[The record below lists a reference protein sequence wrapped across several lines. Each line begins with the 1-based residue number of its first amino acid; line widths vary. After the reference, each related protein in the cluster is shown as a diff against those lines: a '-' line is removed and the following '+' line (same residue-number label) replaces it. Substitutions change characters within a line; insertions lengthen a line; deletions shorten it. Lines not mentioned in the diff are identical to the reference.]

1 MKERERTG
9 DDGSDRSVCLV
20 VVVVVKEE
28 WIDKLTSVI
37 EREGTVDNR
46 RRRRFEEKQ

>member
-1 MKERERTG
+1 M
-9 DDGSDRSVCLV
+9 VVVVVV

-37 EREGTVDNR
+37 ERGDSGQQE
-46 RRRRFEEKQ
+46 EEKI